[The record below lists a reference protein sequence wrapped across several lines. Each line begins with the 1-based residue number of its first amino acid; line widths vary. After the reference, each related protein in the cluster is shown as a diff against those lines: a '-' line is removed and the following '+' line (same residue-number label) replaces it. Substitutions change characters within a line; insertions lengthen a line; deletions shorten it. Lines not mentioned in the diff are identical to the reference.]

1 LHGYMPITLHAVTEE
16 EFENWVKKVGQIV

>member
-1 LHGYMPITLHAVTEE
+1 MPITLHAVTEE